1 MGIQE
6 PLQSRNQRYWNRPA
20 LLESRGKGN
29 MRRISAAA
37 VLLAMISLLTGA
49 TGAGAQDSSGEDD
62 KLVFRVGS
70 TNDIDGFNPF
80 KIVEIPSYEVMGLT
94 YDYLVDFS
102 PKDSS
107 PAPGLADSWE
117 TSDDGLTW
125 TFHLNKDAR
134 WHDGKPVTSEDVA
147 YTFRR
152 ILDEEQGL
160 YIDYVRQIEKI
171 ETPDKHTVV
180 FETKDPS
187 VQMLSMLVYILPK
200 HIWEDVPAE
209 ETKSFKNEPVIGS
222 GPFQA
227 VEWKEGQSVRLVANP
242 DYFRGAPHI
251 DEIIFQLYDND
262 DTMVQALK
270 NGEVDYIQGIPI
282 NLFKS
287 LENQE
292 GIETNSAPDPGFTE
306 LGFNLYEPT
315 PEAIDEFGAPKTSTG
330 NPALLDPT
338 VREAINWAIDEQ
350 ELTDKILQGEGIPG
364 STLVPPALAKYHL
377 EIPES
382 ERQGFDIERSRQLL
396 EEAGWRDTNGNGT
409 VDKDGEELQ
418 LRLFVRTEDND
429 SVTAGQFI
437 EDWFGEAGIGL
448 ETKAISDAAL
458 ADTIYAADYDMFIWG
473 YGSEADPDFIL
484 SILTCDQ
491 IMGWSDTFWCN
502 EDYSRMYQEQ
512 KTQLDLDE
520 RAATIKEMQRIAYE
534 ANPYIIFY
542 YDNQTEAWRTDRF
555 EGWTKTPTNTDSGQV
570 AYSFSNATY
579 LNLRPLS
586 AGGEG
591 GAGSSDGGTSPL
603 LYVGLGIVAIAAI
616 AGIVIFLRR
625 GSAEDRA

>member
-1 MGIQE
+1 
-6 PLQSRNQRYWNRPA
+6 
-20 LLESRGKGN
+20 

-49 TGAGAQDSSGEDD
+49 PSAGAQDSSGEDE

-94 YDYLVDFS
+94 YDLLVDSS

-107 PAPGLADSWE
+107 PVPSLADSWE
-117 TSDDGLTW
+117 TSEDGLTW
-125 TFHLNKDAR
+125 TFHLNEDAK

-147 YTFRR
+147 YTYRR

-160 YIDYVRQIEKI
+160 YIDAVRQIESI

-180 FETKDPS
+180 FKTGEPS
-187 VQMLSMLVYILPK
+187 VQMLNTYVYILPK
-200 HIWEDVPAE
+200 HIWEDVPPE

-227 VEWKEGQSVRLVANP
+227 VEWKEGQFARLKTNP
-242 DYFRGAPHI
+242 DYFRGTPKI
-251 DEIIFQLYDND
+251 DEIIFQFYDND

-270 NGEVDYIQGIPI
+270 NGDVDYIYNPPI

-287 LENQE
+287 LQNQD

-315 PEAIDEFGAPKTSTG
+315 PEAIQEFDAPKTTTG
-330 NPALLDPT
+330 NPALLDPL
-338 VREAINWAIDEQ
+338 VREAINWSIDEE
-350 ELTDKILQGEGIPG
+350 ELTQKILRGEGIPG
-364 STLVPPALAKYHL
+364 STVVPPALAKYHL
-377 EIPES
+377 KLDES
-382 ERQGFDIERSRQLL
+382 EIQGFDTERSKELL
-396 EEAGWRDTNGNGT
+396 KEAGWKDTNGDGT
-409 VDKDGEELQ
+409 VDKGGEELE
-418 LRLFVRTEDND
+418 LRLFVRSEDKD

-437 EDWFGEAGIGL
+437 EDWLEEAGIGL
-448 ETKAISDAAL
+448 ETKAISDTAL
-458 ADTIYAADYDMFIWG
+458 TDAIYAADYDMFIWG
-473 YGSEADPDFIL
+473 WGSEADPDFIL
-484 SILTCDQ
+484 SVLTCDQ

-512 KTQLDLDE
+512 KEQLDIDE

-534 ANPYIIFY
+534 DNPYVIYY
-542 YDNQTEAWRTDRF
+542 YDNQFEAWRTDRL
-555 EGWTKTPTNTDSGQV
+555 EGWTKTPTIADPGQV
-570 AYSFSNATY
+570 AFTFSTKTY
-579 LNLRPLS
+579 MNLRPLS
-586 AGGEG
+586 SSGETSGG
-591 GAGSSDGGTSPL
+591 SGGTSPL
-603 LYVGLGIVAIAAI
+603 VYIGLALVGTAII
-616 AGIVIFLRR
+616 AVVVVLFRR
-625 GSAEDRA
+625 RSAEDRA

>member
-1 MGIQE
+1 
-6 PLQSRNQRYWNRPA
+6 
-20 LLESRGKGN
+20 

-49 TGAGAQDSSGEDD
+49 PSAGAQDSSGEDE

-94 YDYLVDFS
+94 YDLLVDSS

-107 PAPGLADSWE
+107 PVPGLADSWE
-117 TSDDGLTW
+117 TSEDGLTW
-125 TFHLNKDAR
+125 TFHLNEDAK

-147 YTFRR
+147 YTYRR

-160 YIDYVRQIEKI
+160 YIDAVRQIESI

-180 FETKDPS
+180 FKTGEPS
-187 VQMLSMLVYILPK
+187 VQMLNTYVYILPK
-200 HIWEDVPAE
+200 HIWEDVPPE

-227 VEWKEGQSVRLVANP
+227 VEWKEGQFARLETNP
-242 DYFRGAPHI
+242 DYFRGTPKI
-251 DEIIFQLYDND
+251 DEIIFQFYDND

-270 NGEVDYIQGIPI
+270 NGDVDYIYNPPI

-287 LENQE
+287 LQNQD

-315 PEAIDEFGAPKTSTG
+315 PEAIQEFDAPKTTTG
-330 NPALLDPT
+330 NPALLEPL
-338 VREAINWAIDEQ
+338 VREAINWSIDEE
-350 ELTDKILQGEGIPG
+350 ELTQKILRGEGIPG
-364 STLVPPALAKYHL
+364 STVVPPALAKYHL
-377 EIPES
+377 KLDES
-382 ERQGFDIERSRQLL
+382 EIQGFDTERSKELL
-396 EEAGWRDTNGNGT
+396 KEAGWKDTNGDGT
-409 VDKDGEELQ
+409 VDKGGEELE
-418 LRLFVRTEDND
+418 LRLFVRSEDKD

-437 EDWFGEAGIGL
+437 EDWLEEAGIGL
-448 ETKAISDAAL
+448 ETKAISDTAL
-458 ADTIYAADYDMFIWG
+458 TDAIYAADYDMFIWG
-473 YGSEADPDFIL
+473 WGSEADPDFIL
-484 SILTCDQ
+484 SVLTCDQ

-512 KTQLDLDE
+512 KEQLDIDE

-534 ANPYIIFY
+534 DNPYVIYY
-542 YDNQTEAWRTDRF
+542 YDNQFEAWRTDRL
-555 EGWTKTPTNTDSGQV
+555 EGWTKTPTIADPGQV
-570 AYSFSNATY
+570 AFTFSTKTY
-579 LNLRPLS
+579 MNLRPLS
-586 AGGEG
+586 SSGETSGG
-591 GAGSSDGGTSPL
+591 SGGTSPL
-603 LYVGLGIVAIAAI
+603 VYIGLALVGTAII
-616 AGIVIFLRR
+616 AVVVVLFRR
-625 GSAEDRA
+625 RSAEDRA